1 MGTVSDRLVV
11 GILGAG
17 RMAQGFDDPHSPH
30 VLSLAHAV
38 QASRRFRLGGFFD
51 HRPER
56 SEAAERRWGCPP
68 SPRAR
73 ADWLSQPWDVVLI
86 ATPDAEHAADLRDV
100 LARKPKG
107 IVVEKPVATEPAEG
121 LRLLEEAE
129 RLGIP
134 VLVDFSRRWHSGVT
148 VAAQHLA
155 AGRLGK
161 PVAAVFT
168 YSGDS
173 AHSAVH
179 MLDLFHTWWGAG
191 WKPTLAGHGGDVACV
206 TLRRG
211 LDAVTISF
219 VSVAA
224 DRYYVWEMH
233 VWCEHGKVE
242 LCRSPE
248 VMELSGLGPHPR
260 YSTFRVLTP
269 LECYPMED
277 EPVLSRLME
286 TLADAIA
293 DPDAARALLRREIE
307 SQAFSAE
314 VLRCL
319 ETSETVPDRARR
331 RAR

>member
-68 SPRAR
+68 SPRGR

-148 VAAQHLA
+148 VAARHLA

-191 WKPTLAGHGGDVACV
+191 WKPTLAGRGGDVACV

-269 LECYPMED
+269 LERYPMED

>member
-1 MGTVSDRLVV
+1 
-11 GILGAG
+11 
-17 RMAQGFDDPHSPH
+17 
-30 VLSLAHAV
+30 
-38 QASRRFRLGGFFD
+38 
-51 HRPER
+51 
-56 SEAAERRWGCPP
+56 
-68 SPRAR
+68 
-73 ADWLSQPWDVVLI
+73 VLI

-148 VAAQHLA
+148 VAARHLA

-179 MLDLFHTWWGAG
+179 MLDLFHTWWARAGSRRSPAAGRRRVRDPPARSRRRDDLVRQRRRRPILRLGDARVVRAWEGGAL
-191 WKPTLAGHGGDVACV
+191 PQPRGHGAERARSSSP
-206 TLRRG
+206 L
-211 LDAVTISF
+211 L
-219 VSVAA
+219 
-224 DRYYVWEMH
+224 H
-233 VWCEHGKVE
+233 V
-242 LCRSPE
+242 P
-248 VMELSGLGPHPR
+248 
-260 YSTFRVLTP
+260 VLTP
-269 LECYPMED
+269 LERYPMED